1 MTNPEVEAK
10 LCEDVAWTSM
20 QQADMDVENDHVH
33 AASVSATPV
42 LYTLPAALTVPVN
55 VSLSQL
61 RNNRLFIS
69 KEAVLYSK

>member
-10 LCEDVAWTSM
+10 LCGGVAGTSL
-20 QQADMDVENDHVH
+20 QQVDMDVENDHVY